1 VRFVASLAG
10 AVADGLRRAARLAD
24 ATASDDGEAGLLVL
38 TPDETVELANTA
50 AGR

>member
-1 VRFVASLAG
+1 MRFAASLAG
-10 AVADGLRRAARLAD
+10 AVAGGLRRTALLAG
-24 ATASDDGEAGLLVL
+24 ATASDDGEPGLLVL